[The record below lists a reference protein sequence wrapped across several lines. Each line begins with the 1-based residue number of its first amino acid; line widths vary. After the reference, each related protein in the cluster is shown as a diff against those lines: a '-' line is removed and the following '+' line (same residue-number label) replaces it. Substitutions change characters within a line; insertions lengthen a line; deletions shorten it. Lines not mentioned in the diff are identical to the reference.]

1 MTAPEIELKVREIIS
16 KKFNVPIETIGPT
29 SRLIDDL
36 KVDSFG
42 AVELM
47 FELEE
52 QFGLKIADSDIER
65 VMSVEQIVA
74 YLMEWL
80 EKKKGEGEGEGG
92 AKESTS

>member
-1 MTAPEIELKVREIIS
+1 MTTQEIELKVREIIS
-16 KKFNVPIETIGPT
+16 KKFNVPIETIGPK

-65 VMSVEQIVA
+65 VLSVEQIVA
-74 YLMEWL
+74 YLEEWL
-80 EKKKGEGEGEGG
+80 EKKEGSG
-92 AKESTS
+92 AIGTNDTKS